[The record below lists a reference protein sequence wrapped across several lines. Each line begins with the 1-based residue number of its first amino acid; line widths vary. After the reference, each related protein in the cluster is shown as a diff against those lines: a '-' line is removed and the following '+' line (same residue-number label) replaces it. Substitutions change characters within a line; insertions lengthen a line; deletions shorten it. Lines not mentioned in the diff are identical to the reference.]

1 MHSSSH
7 PPLARPPMVFY
18 YGKGNMAALTR
29 YSRAVLQPG
38 HYTSLELNWLRRHGV
53 ETLAYLDISGKS
65 TGKPWQ
71 ARESKTRETNET
83 TNSWG
88 KQFIRNGATWTQP
101 VLEQVKT
108 AFELGFAGVFLD
120 TLESEDMTPLKRLEK
135 LELIAAVRSLANS
148 HVTNKGTL
156 LANRGFQLMPEL
168 LDFINGV
175 VFEAFSTRWS
185 PKAGYGISPKH
196 ELAWSATVALELKRK
211 GLSVYALDYADS
223 AELKHFAKRRAE
235 HFGFT
240 SLIANRELTQL

>member
-1 MHSSSH
+1 MFSSSH
-7 PPLARPPMVFY
+7 PPLPRPPMVFY
-18 YGKGNMAALTR
+18 YGKGNMAALSR

-53 ETLAYLDISGKS
+53 ETLAYLDTSGRS

-71 ARESKTRETNET
+71 PKSKNKKT
-83 TNSWG
+83 TSSWG
-88 KQFIRNGATWTQP
+88 KPFARHDATWTQP
-101 VLEQVKT
+101 ILEQVKT

-120 TLESEDMTPLKRLEK
+120 SLESEDMTVLGRLEK
-135 LELIAAVRSLANS
+135 LELIAEVRSLAKKN
-148 HVTNKGTL
+148 TI

-168 LDFINGV
+168 LDFVNGV

-185 PKAGYGISPKH
+185 PRSGYAVAPKN

-211 GLSVYALDYADS
+211 NVSVYTLDYADS

-235 HFGFT
+235 HFSFT